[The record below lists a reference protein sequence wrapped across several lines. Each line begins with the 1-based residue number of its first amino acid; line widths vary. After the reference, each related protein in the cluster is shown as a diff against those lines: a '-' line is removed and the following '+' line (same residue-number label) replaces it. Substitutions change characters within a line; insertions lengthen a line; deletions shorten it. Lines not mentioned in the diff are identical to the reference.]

1 MAATIY
7 IDVGDLP
14 GRLSELRPVMQ
25 PGDRIL
31 VTKDGHA
38 IFHLLPTT
46 REGAT
51 LTHIGVALPPPG
63 DLPPAR
69 RKLGEGLGKLSIPD
83 NFNDPS
89 AWIDSIADVKPC
101 PCGGY
106 LPVPVTPKG

>member
-7 IDVGDLP
+7 IDVDDLP

-31 VTKDGHA
+31 VTKDGYP

-51 LTHIGVALPPPG
+51 LTRIGVALPPPA
-63 DLPPAR
+63 DPPPATR
-69 RKLGEGLGKLSIPD
+69 RPVGERGGGGVSVGP
-83 NFNDPS
+83 NFNNPAVWQGTAAGD
-89 AWIDSIADVKPC
+89 
-101 PCGGY
+101 GE
-106 LPVPVTPKG
+106 